1 MKKNGLLTFIF
12 ACIPGA
18 GQMYYGYMQRGLSI
32 AMILILCVMAATVVE
47 PLLFLCL
54 VIWMY
59 SFFDTYDLIRHM
71 AAGEPKEDSLLV
83 LGNYE
88 EIKKMVPQHNRL
100 IGWGLVGFGVWALY
114 ETFIST
120 WLYTLL
126 CNLMGNGYA
135 YDIIRGIPN
144 VVIAALLIFAGLKLL
159 GLHPEKKN
167 RDDELPPYPHEYLC
181 LPPWGGG
188 GTAAP
193 DGGQPYGRCSSAL
206 CRRVGAG
213 HVPPAAD
220 PPPLCPPY
228 TRGPSMP
235 GSYHSI

>member
-1 MKKNGLLTFIF
+1 MKKNGFLTFIF

-59 SFFDTYDLIRHM
+59 SFLTPMTSSATWRPVK
-71 AAGEPKEDSLLV
+71 PKEDSLLV

-88 EIKKMVPQHNRL
+88 DIKKLVPQHNRL
-100 IGWGLVGFGVWALY
+100 IGWGLVGIGVWALY
-114 ETFIST
+114 DTFISN

-126 CNLMGNGYA
+126 CNLVGNGYA
-135 YDIIRGIPN
+135 YDIITGIPN

-167 RDDELPPYPHEYLC
+167 RDDELPPYPHE
-181 LPPWGGG
+181 
-188 GTAAP
+188 
-193 DGGQPYGRCSSAL
+193 
-206 CRRVGAG
+206 
-213 HVPPAAD
+213 
-220 PPPLCPPY
+220 
-228 TRGPSMP
+228 
-235 GSYHSI
+235 

>member
-1 MKKNGLLTFIF
+1 MKKNGFLTFIF

-88 EIKKMVPQHNRL
+88 EIKKLIPQHNRL

-114 ETFIST
+114 D
-120 WLYTLL
+120 LL
-126 CNLMGNGYA
+126 IGNWVYKILTNVLGYGHA
-135 YDIIRGIPN
+135 WDIINGIPN
-144 VVIAALLIFAGLKLL
+144 LVVGGLLVFAGFKLL
-159 GLHPEKKN
+159 NMHPAKKN
-167 RDDELPPYPHEYLC
+167 SDDELPPYPHE
-181 LPPWGGG
+181 
-188 GTAAP
+188 
-193 DGGQPYGRCSSAL
+193 
-206 CRRVGAG
+206 
-213 HVPPAAD
+213 
-220 PPPLCPPY
+220 
-228 TRGPSMP
+228 
-235 GSYHSI
+235 

>member
-1 MKKNGLLTFIF
+1 MKKNGFLTFIF

-88 EIKKMVPQHNRL
+88 EIKKLVPQHNKL
-100 IGWGLVGFGVWALY
+100 VGWGLIGFGVWALY
-114 ETFIST
+114 D
-120 WLYTLL
+120 LL
-126 CNLMGNGYA
+126 IGNWVYKILTNVLGYGHA
-135 YDIIRGIPN
+135 WDIINGIPN
-144 VVIAALLIFAGLKLL
+144 LVVGGLLVFAGFKLL
-159 GLHPEKKN
+159 NMHPAKKN
-167 RDDELPPYPHEYLC
+167 SDDELPPYPHE
-181 LPPWGGG
+181 
-188 GTAAP
+188 
-193 DGGQPYGRCSSAL
+193 
-206 CRRVGAG
+206 
-213 HVPPAAD
+213 
-220 PPPLCPPY
+220 
-228 TRGPSMP
+228 
-235 GSYHSI
+235 

>member
-1 MKKNGLLTFIF
+1 MKKNAFLTFIF

-18 GQMYYGYMQRGLSI
+18 GQMYYGYMKRGLS
-32 AMILILCVMAATVVE
+32 MITFFCLFIMAGTLVDVLVVGSII
-47 PLLFLCL
+47 
-54 VIWMY
+54 VWMY

-88 EIKKMVPQHNRL
+88 EIKKLVPQHNRL

-114 ETFIST
+114 ETFISN

-126 CNLMGNGYA
+126 CNLVGDGYA
-135 YDIIRGIPN
+135 YDIITGIPN

-167 RDDELPPYPHEYLC
+167 RDDELPPYPHE
-181 LPPWGGG
+181 
-188 GTAAP
+188 
-193 DGGQPYGRCSSAL
+193 
-206 CRRVGAG
+206 
-213 HVPPAAD
+213 
-220 PPPLCPPY
+220 
-228 TRGPSMP
+228 
-235 GSYHSI
+235 

>member
-1 MKKNGLLTFIF
+1 MKKNGFLTFIF

-88 EIKKMVPQHNRL
+88 EIKKLVPQHNRL
-100 IGWGLVGFGVWALY
+100 IGWGLIGFGVWALY
-114 ETFIST
+114 D
-120 WLYTLL
+120 LL
-126 CNLMGNGYA
+126 IGNWVYKILTNVLGYGHA
-135 YDIIRGIPN
+135 WDIINGIPN
-144 VVIAALLIFAGLKLL
+144 LVVGGLLVFAGFKLL
-159 GLHPEKKN
+159 NMHPAKKN
-167 RDDELPPYPHEYLC
+167 SDDELPPYPHE
-181 LPPWGGG
+181 
-188 GTAAP
+188 
-193 DGGQPYGRCSSAL
+193 
-206 CRRVGAG
+206 
-213 HVPPAAD
+213 
-220 PPPLCPPY
+220 
-228 TRGPSMP
+228 
-235 GSYHSI
+235 

>member
-1 MKKNGLLTFIF
+1 MKKNGFLTFIF

-32 AMILILCVMAATVVE
+32 AMILILCVMAATVIE

-88 EIKKMVPQHNRL
+88 EIKKLVPQHNRL

-114 ETFIST
+114 D
-120 WLYTLL
+120 LL
-126 CNLMGNGYA
+126 IGNWVYKILTNVLGYGHA
-135 YDIIRGIPN
+135 WDIINGIPN
-144 VVIAALLIFAGLKLL
+144 LVVGGLLVFAGFKLL
-159 GLHPEKKN
+159 NMHPAKKN
-167 RDDELPPYPHEYLC
+167 SDDELPPYPHE
-181 LPPWGGG
+181 
-188 GTAAP
+188 
-193 DGGQPYGRCSSAL
+193 
-206 CRRVGAG
+206 
-213 HVPPAAD
+213 
-220 PPPLCPPY
+220 
-228 TRGPSMP
+228 
-235 GSYHSI
+235 

>member
-1 MKKNGLLTFIF
+1 MKKNGFLTFIF

-88 EIKKMVPQHNRL
+88 EIKKLVPQHNRL

-114 ETFIST
+114 D
-120 WLYTLL
+120 LL
-126 CNLMGNGYA
+126 IGNWVYKILTNVLGYGHA
-135 YDIIRGIPN
+135 WDIINGIPN
-144 VVIAALLIFAGLKLL
+144 LVVGGLLVFAGFKLL
-159 GLHPEKKN
+159 NMHPAKKN
-167 RDDELPPYPHEYLC
+167 SDDELPPYPHE
-181 LPPWGGG
+181 
-188 GTAAP
+188 
-193 DGGQPYGRCSSAL
+193 
-206 CRRVGAG
+206 
-213 HVPPAAD
+213 
-220 PPPLCPPY
+220 
-228 TRGPSMP
+228 
-235 GSYHSI
+235 

>member
-1 MKKNGLLTFIF
+1 MKKNAFLTFIF

-18 GQMYYGYMQRGLSI
+18 GQMYYGYMKRGTSLLVYFCLFIMLGTIISP
-32 AMILILCVMAATVVE
+32 LVVGVAVVYM
-47 PLLFLCL
+47 F
-54 VIWMY
+54 

-135 YDIIRGIPN
+135 YDIITGIPN
-144 VVIAALLIFAGLKLL
+144 IVIAALLIFAGIKLL

-167 RDDELPPYPHEYLC
+167 RDDELPPYPHE
-181 LPPWGGG
+181 
-188 GTAAP
+188 
-193 DGGQPYGRCSSAL
+193 
-206 CRRVGAG
+206 
-213 HVPPAAD
+213 
-220 PPPLCPPY
+220 
-228 TRGPSMP
+228 
-235 GSYHSI
+235 